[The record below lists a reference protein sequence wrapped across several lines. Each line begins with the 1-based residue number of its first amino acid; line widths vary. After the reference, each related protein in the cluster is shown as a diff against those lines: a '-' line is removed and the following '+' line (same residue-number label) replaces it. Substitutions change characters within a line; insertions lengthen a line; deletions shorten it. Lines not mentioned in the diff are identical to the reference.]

1 MCSSDLDYVPYNNF
15 QEYYAVVNATLSS
28 PSIVRASAL
37 FDCSGEDV
45 EEWWQLRETLLGT
58 CTGSNTADSNY
69 LRINRINDEDTLY
82 ALIIDDNDVS
92 YQDVNSS
99 NDVTMV
105 NGAWTDEFNRIAGDR
120 FHLPNIGLGEY
131 AYGWWILD
139 IDGDMVADGTD
150 PTNWDTDGD

>member
-1 MCSSDLDYVPYNNF
+1 M
-15 QEYYAVVNATLSS
+15 
-28 PSIVRASAL
+28 
-37 FDCSGEDV
+37 
-45 EEWWQLRETLLGT
+45 
-58 CTGSNTADSNY
+58 
-69 LRINRINDEDTLY
+69 LY

-139 IDGDMVADGTD
+139 IDGDLVADGTD
-150 PTNWDTDGD
+150 PTNWDTDGDWLNDFFEIDDDLLDGIRGNRDRQFAMMTELLNSTFHLLLPLQNIMEEGGPFLLRTRR